1 MSGKLDIQ
9 GLIRLVITLAAI
21 VGGYYYAMGRIDAHI
36 ASADIHKSSAELSEM
51 FVLRREWNYSNSRVE
66 ADLNYLRGKVDAIY
80 EKIK

>member
-36 ASADIHKSSAELSEM
+36 ASADIHKTTAELSEL
-51 FVLRREWNYSNSRVE
+51 FVLRREFNFTNSHLQE
-66 ADLNYLRGKVDAIY
+66 ELKYLRGKVDAIY
-80 EKIK
+80 DKIK